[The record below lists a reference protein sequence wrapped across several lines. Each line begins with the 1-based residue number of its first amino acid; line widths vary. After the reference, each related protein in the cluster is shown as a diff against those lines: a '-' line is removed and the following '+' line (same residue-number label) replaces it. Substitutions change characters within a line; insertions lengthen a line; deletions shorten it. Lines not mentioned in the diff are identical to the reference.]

1 MPRES
6 RRSRLRFD
14 QFRLERFPDGRCCA
28 RVRLGWTLGRTFE
41 GEWEGTQTLE
51 GEVRAAAH
59 AALPAVS
66 QATGGRLVFELRG
79 VKAFRA
85 FDSWLVIVSLEG
97 RSDSETRRLLGS
109 YPCPD
114 DNTARGA
121 VIAVLDATNRMVEPY
136 LEE

>member
-1 MPRES
+1 
-6 RRSRLRFD
+6 
-14 QFRLERFPDGRCCA
+14 LEWTRD
-28 RVRLGWTLGRTFE
+28 RVFE
-41 GEWEGTQTLE
+41 GQWEGTQTLE
-51 GEVRAAAH
+51 GEIRAAAL
-59 AALPAVS
+59 AALPAVA
-66 QATGGRLVFELRG
+66 QATGGRLSFELRG

-85 FDSWLVIVSLEG
+85 FDSWLVVVSLEG
-97 RSDSETRRLLGS
+97 RSDTEIRRLLGS